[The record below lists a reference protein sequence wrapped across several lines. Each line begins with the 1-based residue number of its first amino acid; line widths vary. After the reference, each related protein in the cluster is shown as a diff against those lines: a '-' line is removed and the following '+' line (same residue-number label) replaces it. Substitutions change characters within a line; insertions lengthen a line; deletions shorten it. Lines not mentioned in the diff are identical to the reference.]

1 MNAQSPPQQVA
12 QIFNQVAAGYD
23 HAALRFFPFAADR
36 LVVRINPVPGAK
48 ILDIATGTGAVAL
61 AAAQAVGP
69 QGRVSAVDLA
79 ETMLDH
85 LQEKI
90 VKFGV
95 RNIDLHVMDAAALEF
110 RRDYFDYVVCSFGI
124 FFLPDMAAGLRE
136 WTRVA
141 KPGGRIMF
149 TAFGKPA
156 FQPMMDLFIRR
167 LERYGVQPPD
177 PAKPMAGMR
186 LADPARCYELLDA
199 SGLIDI
205 DVTTEQLGYH
215 LKDESQWW
223 DVLWNSGARGLIEKV
238 PCTELESFREA
249 HLAEVRPLCGE
260 QGLWLDIETH
270 FAGGTKPPTPSSR

>member
-1 MNAQSPPQQVA
+1 MHSQSPQQQVA

-36 LVVRINPVPGAK
+36 LIVWLNPASGSK
-48 ILDIATGTGAVAL
+48 ILDIAAGTGAVAL

-79 ETMLDH
+79 ETMLDR
-85 LQEKI
+85 LQEK
-90 VKFGV
+90 VAKFGI

-124 FFLPDMAAGLRE
+124 FFLPDMAAGLKGWARV
-136 WTRVA
+136 TR
-141 KPGGRIMF
+141 PGGRLMF
-149 TAFGKPA
+149 TAFGESA
-156 FQPMMDLFIRR
+156 FQPMMDLFLRR
-167 LERYGVQPPD
+167 LERDGIRSPD
-177 PAKPMAGMR
+177 PAKPLAGMR
-186 LADPARCYELLDA
+186 LADPARCRELLDA
-199 SGLIDI
+199 AGLIDI

-223 DVLWNSGARGLIEKV
+223 DVLWNSGTRGWIEKV
-238 PCTELESFREA
+238 PRAELEAFRDA

-260 QGLWLDIETH
+260 QGLWLDIATH
-270 FAGGTKPPTPSSR
+270 FAAGTKPPPPR